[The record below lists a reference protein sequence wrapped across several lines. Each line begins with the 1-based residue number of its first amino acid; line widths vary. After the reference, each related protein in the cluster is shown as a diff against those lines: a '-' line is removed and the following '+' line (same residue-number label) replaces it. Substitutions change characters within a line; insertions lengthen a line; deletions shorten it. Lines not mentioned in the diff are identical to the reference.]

1 MNDARRGCGSTR
13 GRMVAVAFFRGY
25 RRRRAAGR
33 DDHRDL
39 AADQIGGHVGQ
50 LVVLARSPAVFD
62 RDTPALNKA
71 GVGKSLPEGCDAL
84 GVAVG

>member
-1 MNDARRGCGSTR
+1 MTHGAAVGQHARQNGR
-13 GRMVAVAFFRGY
+13 GRFFRGY
-25 RRRRAAGR
+25 RRRRAARR

-71 GVGKSLPEGCDAL
+71 GIGKSLPEGCDAL